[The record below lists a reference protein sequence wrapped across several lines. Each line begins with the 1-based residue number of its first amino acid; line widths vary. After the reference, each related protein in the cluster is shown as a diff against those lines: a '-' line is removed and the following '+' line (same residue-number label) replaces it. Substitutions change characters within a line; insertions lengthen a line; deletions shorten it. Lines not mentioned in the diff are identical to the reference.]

1 MDTKWSTKKV
11 RRLVQESL
19 TVADRNAAGLR
30 FDDWLSEVQA
40 EAWEWGQIQS
50 GTAATNP
57 YRKDTHG

>member
-30 FDDWLSEVQA
+30 FDHWLSEVQA
-40 EAWEWGQIQS
+40 DAWEWGQTHS
-50 GTAATNP
+50 GTAAPNP
-57 YRKDTHG
+57 YRKATHG